1 VDLPARRLGVD
12 SSPGLVFERCLE
24 HLRAG
29 ATLVAWRLDR
39 LGHSRGT
46 REAVK
51 MRQVIELPARLTD
64 GQVTLRPIRTDDAAP
79 YAAAFREDPDLGRL
93 LGIETDPDEASA
105 RDRIEG
111 QAQCA
116 ADSKFVQFAIS
127 DAATDAFWGMVLVH
141 SLHEQHRRGEVG
153 FWVVPG
159 QRRRGVGSRAVA
171 LTVSWL
177 FGELDLLRVEMTTTP
192 DNQVVRSLAR
202 RLGFKQEG
210 VLRSR
215 NIERRQR
222 VDLVWFG
229 LLREE
234 WHGT

>member
-1 VDLPARRLGVD
+1 MSQVKILLPERLEDG
-12 SSPGLVFERCLE
+12 
-24 HLRAG
+24 H
-29 ATLVAWRLDR
+29 VA
-39 LGHSRGT
+39 
-46 REAVK
+46 
-51 MRQVIELPARLTD
+51 
-64 GQVTLRPIRTDDAAP
+64 LRPMRGEDAGP
-79 YAAAFREDPDLGRL
+79 YAAAFRQDPGLGRL
-93 LGIETDPDEASA
+93 LGVETDPDEASV
-105 RDRIEG
+105 RDRIEA
-111 QAQCA
+111 QAKPA
-116 ADSKFVQFAIS
+116 EDSKFVQLAIS
-127 DAATDAFWGMVLVH
+127 DVATDAFWGEVLVH

-171 LTVSWL
+171 LTLSWL

-192 DNQVVRSLAR
+192 DNQIVSALAR

-215 NIERRQR
+215 NIERGKR

-234 WHGT
+234 WVQT